1 MAITIDG
8 GGVHM
13 HGLIFLARTVIF
25 GMQASIVINFYF
37 LKENWGSNL
46 PLGGLTPP
54 PEILG

>member
-8 GGVHM
+8 GEGVHM

-37 LKENWGSNL
+37 LKENWGL
-46 PLGGLTPP
+46 DHPRGG
-54 PEILG
+54 G

>member
-1 MAITIDG
+1 M
-8 GGVHM
+8 HM

-46 PLGGLTPP
+46 PLGGLAPP
-54 PEILG
+54 PEIFGLVFNLII